1 MSLRPISIFGFGVA
15 LCCPPEKD
23 TRAGSPWDLLLRQGP
38 NKDGVCVVSTG
49 DDFNFFP
56 LVLVHET
63 VSYSDEYMP
72 KSIPKDMVSEQ
83 DRWRF
88 MIEVYIDEWGLR
100 SDLAAGLS
108 IPGFIHAPKMV

>member
-1 MSLRPISIFGFGVA
+1 MSMRPISIFGFGVA

-23 TRAGSPWDLLLRQGP
+23 NRAGSPYDLMMSGEPNRDGICVINLGWDLG
-38 NKDGVCVVSTG
+38 GYT
-49 DDFNFFP
+49 

-88 MIEVYIDEWGLR
+88 MIFSYINEWIVLG
-100 SDLAAGLS
+100 DLAAGLS
-108 IPGFIHAPKMV
+108 VPGFIHAPKMV

>member
-23 TRAGSPWDLLLRQGP
+23 TRSGSPWDLLFHQGSK
-38 NKDGVCVVSTG
+38 KDGICVVSTG
-49 DDFNFFP
+49 DDFNGFP
-56 LVLVHET
+56 LILVHET
-63 VSYSDEYMP
+63 FSYSNEYLP
-72 KSIPKDMVSEQ
+72 KSIPKDMV
-83 DRWRF
+83 
-88 MIEVYIDEWGLR
+88 EWGLR